1 MINIHYSHKVRSSV
15 SVKELSYEDDTQT
28 LSGLGITVSQGKV
41 YLALLR
47 LKTASRVHIIAKFTD
62 IPRQD
67 LYRLLDE
74 LLHLG
79 IVQKTLVKPATF
91 KATPPTEAVRILIR
105 RKRGEF
111 SRMEREANKFVKRA
125 SELLTETQTEVEKDQ
140 FLLIADR
147 EAIICKAMQVTENTK
162 ATLKDITPF
171 SEFVPW
177 LAVLSESID
186 EALKK
191 GVKFQWLTDKPAD
204 ANLLPKSL
212 QTIINHPNFSLRFI
226 PSAPKV
232 KLGIF
237 DNKEVLLGIFA
248 KTGFALS
255 PCLWSNNPSLVTI
268 ADSHFETWWKKG
280 IDIKFEV

>member
-1 MINIHYSHKVRSSV
+1 M
-15 SVKELSYEDDTQT
+15 KESSYEEDAKT

-47 LKTASRVHIIAKFTD
+47 LKEASRVHTIAKFTD

-67 LYRLLDE
+67 VYRLLDE
-74 LLHLG
+74 LMHLG

-91 KATPPTEAVRILIR
+91 KAATPIEAVSVLVR

-111 SRMEREANKFVKRA
+111 SRMEREANKFVQRA
-125 SELLTETQTEVEKDQ
+125 SELLTETQTELEKDQ

-147 EAIICKAMQVTENTK
+147 EAIICKAMQITENTR

-177 LAVLSESID
+177 LAVLSESI
-186 EALKK
+186 EGALKK

-204 ANLLPKSL
+204 ANVLPKSL
-212 QTIINHPNFSLRFI
+212 HTIINHPNFSLRFI

-237 DNKEVLLGIFA
+237 DKKEVLLGIFA
-248 KTGFALS
+248 KSGFALS

-268 ADSHFETWWKKG
+268 AESHFETWWKKG
-280 IDIKFEV
+280 IDIKIKA